1 MALNPIPGTGSC
13 VIGKSVH
20 LGGGQTDRAQQLL
33 STFVHHF
40 SETGATKAELKL
52 VSGMS
57 TRTFYRAL
65 DDLVKHGELTNIGTD
80 TRPFYK
86 AVSE

>member
-1 MALNPIPGTGSC
+1 M
-13 VIGKSVH
+13 
-20 LGGGQTDRAQQLL
+20 
-33 STFVHHF
+33 
-40 SETGATKAELKL
+40 KL

-80 TRPFYK
+80 KRPFYK